1 MSTEIN
7 VYTTTKKIRENSKEL
22 KQNMDAL
29 KQDVDK
35 HIKTINKL
43 KQTINNKDLQ
53 HIEKQKTQDTKKEAK
68 RNFNLDTEQENKSD
82 IKRSKGHLNKK
93 KAHASKSNKKE
104 NRNVDKHSKTKGEN
118 RKANAQKKKAEIPE
132 RKKAIT
138 IGEIVTVKELSEKTG
153 ISVSNIIK
161 QLMQLGVMATIN
173 QEIDYDTAL
182 LVANEFG
189 IDLELKAAK
198 TFEDVLSEL
207 DVEDDPKKLVKRA
220 PVVTVM
226 GHVDH
231 GKTSLLD
238 AIRNTTVTEQEA
250 GGITQH
256 IGAYTIKVDN
266 KFVTFLDTPGH
277 EAFTSMR
284 ARGAQ
289 VTDIAI
295 LVVAADDG
303 VMPQTIEAINHAKSA
318 NVPIIVAINKIDK
331 PTANPDRIKQQ
342 LSEHGLLVEE
352 WGGDVIAVPVSA
364 LRRQGIDEL
373 LEMIL
378 LVAEMEE
385 LKANPERPAKGTII
399 EAELDKGRGP
409 VATILVQNGTLH
421 IGDSIVAGTA
431 YGRVRAMM
439 DDRGRRI
446 KKAGP
451 SVPVEVLG
459 LSEVPEAGD
468 TMYVVKDDKLAKQI
482 AEERQDKEK
491 EAQQKTSTI
500 TTLDDLFEQIKEGE
514 IRELNLIIKA
524 DVQGSAEAVKQ
535 ALERLSTD
543 EVRVNTIHSGV
554 GAITESDVMLAR
566 ASNAIIIGFNVRPVT
581 NAYELAE
588 KEQVDIRTYRVIYDA
603 IQDVEAAMKGLLDPE
618 FKEVVIGRLEV
629 RATFKVSGVGVVAGC
644 YVTDGVIRRNAYV
657 RVVRD
662 GIVIHEGEI
671 ASLKRFKDDVKEVA
685 SGYECGLSIEN
696 FNDIKENDIIEAF
709 VKEKIER

>member
-7 VYTTTKKIRENSKEL
+7 VYSTTKKVDENSREL
-22 KQNMDAL
+22 KRNIDVL
-29 KQDVDK
+29 KRDVDR
-35 HIKTINKL
+35 HMKTLNSL
-43 KQTINNKDLQ
+43 KQTIKSKDAQ
-53 HIEKQKTQDTKKEAK
+53 QVDKQKAQSNKKERKKDFDMNRKQQNNIDAK
-68 RNFNLDTEQENKSD
+68 
-82 IKRSKGHLNKK
+82 KRKKHSSKK
-93 KAHASKSNKKE
+93 KDYTNKSNKK
-104 NRNVDKHSKTKGEN
+104 DFKISKSKTRHKKSET
-118 RKANAQKKKAEIPE
+118 QKKTVKIPE

-138 IGEIVTVKELSEKTG
+138 IGEITTVKELSEKTG
-153 ISVSNIIK
+153 ISVANIIK
-161 QLMQLGVMATIN
+161 QLMQLGIMATIN

-189 IDLELKAAK
+189 VDPELKATK
-198 TFEDVLSEL
+198 KFEDILSEL
-207 DVEDDPKKLVKRA
+207 DEEDDPEKLVKRA

-238 AIRNTTVTEQEA
+238 AIRNTTVTEEEA

-256 IGAYTIKVDN
+256 IGAYTIKVN
-266 KFVTFLDTPGH
+266 TKFVTFLDTPGH

-289 VTDIAI
+289 VTDLAI

-303 VMPQTIEAINHAKSA
+303 VMPQTVEAINHAKSA

-331 PTANPDRIKQQ
+331 PAANPDRIKQQ
-342 LSEHGLLVEE
+342 LAEHGLLVEE

-364 LRRQGIDEL
+364 LRREGIDEL

-385 LKANPERPAKGTII
+385 LKANPNRPAKGTIV

-421 IGDSIVAGTA
+421 IGDSIIAGTA
-431 YGRVRAMM
+431 HGRVRAML
-439 DDRGRRI
+439 DDRGKRI

-468 TMYVVKDDKLAKQI
+468 IMYVVEDDKLSKQI
-482 AEERQDKEK
+482 AEERKDKEK
-491 EAQQKTSTI
+491 EAQQKVSNI

-514 IRELNLIIKA
+514 VRELNLIIKA

-535 ALERLSTD
+535 ALGRLSTD
-543 EVRVNTIHSGV
+543 EVRVKTIHSGV
-554 GAITESDVMLAR
+554 GAITESDVMLAK

-644 YVTDGVIRRNAYV
+644 YVTNGVVRRNAHV

-662 GIVIHEGEI
+662 GVVIHEGEI

-685 SGYECGLSIEN
+685 SGYECGLGVEN

-709 VKEKIER
+709 INKEIER